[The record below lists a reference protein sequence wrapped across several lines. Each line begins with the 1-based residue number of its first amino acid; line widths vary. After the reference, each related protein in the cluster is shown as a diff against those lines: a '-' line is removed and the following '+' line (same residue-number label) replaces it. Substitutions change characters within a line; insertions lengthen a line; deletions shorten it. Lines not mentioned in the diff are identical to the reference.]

1 LTAWL
6 LQGNCNAKG
15 GQVQMKA
22 DIAEGH
28 EYKRQKANTVPSEFL
43 RNIASFGSE
52 NVIYGK
58 RL

>member
-1 LTAWL
+1 
-6 LQGNCNAKG
+6 
-15 GQVQMKA
+15 MKA

-43 RNIASFGSE
+43 RNIASFGCE

-58 RL
+58 RLLFHRTT